1 MSLIIFIS
9 TYCRPVWLSPETF
22 QERYGFDP
30 MTGVIHDLKKVPIYY
45 RKMLM
50 SATEWNKTLSDKN
63 LKQFQQSCK
72 SYNRHL
78 KEHMREGHDSSFDN
92 YKSQVPEPVIAEIK
106 ESLNGTS
113 KVTKKKKFTKFT
125 KPSIN
130 INANAPSLRNTLEH
144 CSELQYLGVIYSIPK
159 EVKQKHTMKAS
170 TATND
175 TAKAIAAAN
184 MVSTER
190 YEREPLM
197 RYEPNTVFVEPE
209 KFCLVKFIIKHA
221 TDVSTTSEER
231 ENSEESE
238 FLDVSQTSDV
248 SSEDGS
254 KVKVTSEET
263 DESEESESLDLSR
276 TSDTSSEVK
285 GQGSQEELKAIV
297 SSKRVETF
305 RSREIKGRVK
315 TSYIGEQFMV
325 LDENYHFS
333 KRLCAK
339 VNSLLEEAERVR
351 DIEFWVE
358 RKRRS
363 KRKN

>member
-1 MSLIIFIS
+1 MSPLILIS

-78 KEHMREGHDSSFDN
+78 KEHMKEGHDSSFDN
-92 YKSQVPEPVIAEIK
+92 SKLQVPEPVIAEIK

-113 KVTKKKKFTKFT
+113 KVSRKKKFTKFT

-130 INANAPSLRNTLEH
+130 SNANAPSLRNTLDH

-184 MVSTER
+184 MVSTQR
-190 YEREPLM
+190 YESEPWM
-197 RYEPNTVFVEPE
+197 CNEPNTVFVEPE

-254 KVKVTSEET
+254 EVKVNS
-263 DESEESESLDLSR
+263 SEESEFLNVSD
-276 TSDTSSEVK
+276 TSDASSEVK

-325 LDENYHFS
+325 LDEKYHFS
-333 KRLCAK
+333 KKLCAK
-339 VNSLLEEAERVR
+339 INSLLDEAEVVR
-351 DIEFWVE
+351 TDEFWLERSRRNE
-358 RKRRS
+358 RKH
-363 KRKN
+363 

>member
-1 MSLIIFIS
+1 
-9 TYCRPVWLSPETF
+9 
-22 QERYGFDP
+22 

-78 KEHMREGHDSSFDN
+78 KEHMKEGHDSSFDN
-92 YKSQVPEPVIAEIK
+92 TKIQVPEPVIAEIK
-106 ESLNGTS
+106 ESLKGTS
-113 KVTKKKKFTKFT
+113 KVIRKQKYD

-130 INANAPSLRNTLEH
+130 SKANAPSLRNTLDH

-159 EVKQKHTMKAS
+159 EVKQKHTMKA
-170 TATND
+170 TAATND
-175 TAKAIAAAN
+175 TAKAIKAAN

-254 KVKVTSEET
+254 EVKVNS
-263 DESEESESLDLSR
+263 SEESEFLNVSD
-276 TSDTSSEVK
+276 TSDASSEVK

-297 SSKRVETF
+297 SSTRVATF
-305 RSREIKGRVK
+305 RSHEIKHLK
-315 TSYIGEQFMV
+315 
-325 LDENYHFS
+325 
-333 KRLCAK
+333 
-339 VNSLLEEAERVR
+339 
-351 DIEFWVE
+351 
-358 RKRRS
+358 
-363 KRKN
+363 